1 MSMAEHARLDA
12 ASDGNLVVSVVRFC
26 RLLRQCCVQVAAGA
40 SQTAIEALC
49 EISLDRR
56 EDFRHALALTL
67 VHRPEDMPLFLYLFN
82 AFWGTATQRAT
93 EVLGEERSSRSA
105 NPSGLDRR
113 GATGGDATRPDGDPG
128 RLESAPGIA
137 ELELDE
143 LWASRAALTGRP
155 QGRMLSAT
163 AQPERAEMQR
173 LALTMSQVLATRPSR
188 RRIRD
193 AAGNIPDP
201 RGMLRDSLRYGGIP
215 IEFRWKRRRIART
228 RLLLFCDVSRS
239 MDEYAAFFLRFAAAV
254 LRRMWRIEVFLF
266 ANDVARV
273 SDRWAEEAWGD
284 LQAGVPECGGGTQIG
299 QSLSRFLDAYDT
311 SLLGSGTIVMILSDG
326 LDTGDTNLIDTA
338 MERLRRRA
346 RAIVWLN
353 PLLHLDGYEPRAAG
367 MAAALK
373 HVDVFA
379 PVHDLPSMWDL
390 VSTIRALATRPRGGF
405 QPRGLERRS
414 GMAPEPQMSVTSSGG
429 DVAAWPDV
437 PPERREGT

>member
-1 MSMAEHARLDA
+1 MIMAEHARLDA
-12 ASDGNLVVSVVRFC
+12 AAHGNLVVSVVRFC
-26 RLLRQCCVQVAAGA
+26 RLLRQWGVPVAAGA
-40 SQTAIEALC
+40 SQTAIEALR
-49 EISLDRR
+49 EIGLARR

-67 VHRPEDMPLFLYLFN
+67 VRRPEDMPLFLYLFN
-82 AFWGTATQRAT
+82 AFWGTATQRAPGM
-93 EVLGEERSSRSA
+93 LGEEDGARPA
-105 NPSGLDRR
+105 HLSGLDRR
-113 GATGGDATRPDGDPG
+113 GASDSAATCRDGDPDH
-128 RLESAPGIA
+128 LESAPGIA
-137 ELELDE
+137 ELELDDV
-143 LWASRAALTGRP
+143 LASRAALTGRP
-155 QGRMLSAT
+155 YGRMLAAT
-163 AQPERAEMQR
+163 AWPERAELQR
-173 LALTMSQVLATRPSR
+173 LALTLSQVLATRPSR

-215 IEFRWKRRRIART
+215 VEFRWKRRRIART

-266 ANDVARV
+266 ANDVVRV
-273 SDRWAEEAWGD
+273 SDRWAEQAWGD
-284 LQAGVPECGGGTQIG
+284 LQAGMPDCGGGTQIG
-299 QSLSRFLDAYDT
+299 KSLSRFLDAYDT

-326 LDTGDTNLIDTA
+326 LDTGDTNLIDRA

-353 PLLHLDGYEPRAAG
+353 PLLHLEGYEPRAAG

-390 VSTIRALATRPRGGF
+390 VGTIRALATRPRGGF
-405 QPRGLERRS
+405 QPHGLDRRS
-414 GMAPEPQMSVTSSGG
+414 GMAPEPQMSVTSSGS
-429 DVAAWPDV
+429 DVAPRRDV

>member
-1 MSMAEHARLDA
+1 MTMTTHPPQDP
-12 ASDGNLVVSVVRFC
+12 ASDGSLVISVVRFC
-26 RLLRQCCVQVAAGA
+26 RLLRLWGIPTAASA
-40 SQTAIEALC
+40 SQTAIEAMR
-49 EISLDRR
+49 EIDLSRR

-67 VHRPEDMPLFLYLFN
+67 VRRPEDMALFVYLFN
-82 AFWGTATQRAT
+82 AFWGTGTMRAPAMP
-93 EVLGEERSSRSA
+93 GEETPSRPADLPRLDHRGTSGEDASA
-105 NPSGLDRR
+105 D
-113 GATGGDATRPDGDPG
+113 GGVQ

-137 ELELDE
+137 ELELDDVQ
-143 LWASRAALTGRP
+143 ASRAAITGAP
-155 QGRMLSAT
+155 AGKQLGPAAL
-163 AQPERAEMQR
+163 PERAELQR
-173 LALTMSQVLATRPSR
+173 LALTLSQVLATRPSR

-193 AAGNIPDP
+193 AAGRIADP

-228 RLLLFCDVSRS
+228 RLLVFCDVSRS

-254 LRRMWRIEVFLF
+254 LRRIWRIEVFLF
-266 ANDVARV
+266 ANDVVRV
-273 SDRWAEEAWGD
+273 SDRWAEDAWGD
-284 LQAGVPECGGGTQIG
+284 LQSGVSACGGGTQIG
-299 QSLSRFLDAYDT
+299 KSLGRFLDAYDT
-311 SLLGSGTIVMILSDG
+311 SLLGSGTIVMVLSDG
-326 LDTGDTNLIDTA
+326 LDTGEPDLIETA

-346 RAIVWLN
+346 RAIIWLN
-353 PLLHLDGYEPRAAG
+353 PLLHLEGYEPRAAG

-429 DVAAWPDV
+429 EVAAWRGV